1 MSQLSNQYDQLLD
14 YLKTQKQ
21 PVKKTPAKEK
31 TAKKD
36 AKPEAKVDTKKLL
49 EDSKIHSFMPSDKF
63 HEESKSL
70 GFSVKKFTAMM
81 RGKLIEEHKKLQS
94 YERPYISVTELC
106 NCIRQ
111 CYYVRM
117 RYPVNLNKLY
127 NYPYL
132 YIIQKVGNEIHAVI
146 QDLYDF
152 VEKEKTVVSERFKV
166 KGRVDGIRESFLC
179 EIKSIDDNKFTDT
192 YIKEHY
198 IQANIYAYILNTEY
212 DYKLTTITIIYVMRS
227 LKRIVAYDLPVD
239 NKLAESFLN
248 MAPILKSSLETSQVP
263 DPFGSTD
270 ETCKYCLFMD
280 ACKNDKPKEVMQPFL
295 KKKKLVAKAKPKQE
309 VQQEAKPKPE
319 NEKKTQKSAF
329 LL

>member
-21 PVKKTPAKEK
+21 PVKKTPAKEVK
-31 TAKKD
+31 AKKE
-36 AKPEAKVDTKKLL
+36 AKPEEKVDTKKLL
-49 EDSKIHSFMPSDKF
+49 EDSKIHSFIPNDRF
-63 HEESKSL
+63 NTDSKSL

-81 RGKLIEEHKKLQS
+81 RGKLIEEHKKIQS

-106 NCIRQ
+106 DCIRK

-146 QDLYDF
+146 QELYDF
-152 VEKEKTVVSERFKV
+152 AETEKTVVSERFKV

-212 DYKLTTITIIYVMRS
+212 DYKLKTITIIYVMRS

-239 NKLAESFLN
+239 NKLAESLLN

-263 DPFGSTD
+263 DPFGATN
-270 ETCKYCLFMD
+270 EACKYCLFVES
-280 ACKNDKPKEVMQPFL
+280 CKNDKPKEILQPFL
-295 KKKKLVAKAKPKQE
+295 KPKKIEVKQKPKNKKKTD
-309 VQQEAKPKPE
+309 
-319 NEKKTQKSAF
+319 KTAF